1 MSTLYNT
8 KSCIYDFD
16 IVCRRGFIYVMP
28 VIPSVYVMHRLYRN
42 IVKIKNYTQL
52 KINLDTHVNDQW
64 LSELPPVRR
73 FRQLLRVRV
82 FTV

>member
-16 IVCRRGFIYVMP
+16 IVCRRGFKYVMP

-52 KINLDTHVNDQW
+52 KINK
-64 LSELPPVRR
+64 
-73 FRQLLRVRV
+73 
-82 FTV
+82 